1 MQYVTFIG
9 SRGTKRKPNERT
21 YNPGNERNYGS
32 VVKSLTTYPFGRRVY
47 ELFGVSLVPALPPLP
62 RLFSLDSFS
71 LFLLLSL
78 SFYLSLFFLPVRTR
92 WRKEA
97 ARSSFSPSRLI
108 TRPRNLA
115 HHIARIAFCRP
126 AVLIGNYTTKLRG
139 AR

>member
-62 RLFSLDSFS
+62 RLFSLDSLS

-78 SFYLSLFFLPVRTR
+78 SFYLSLFFCPFALDGG
-92 WRKEA
+92 K
-97 ARSSFSPSRLI
+97 
-108 TRPRNLA
+108 
-115 HHIARIAFCRP
+115 
-126 AVLIGNYTTKLRG
+126 KLRG
-139 AR
+139 VRFLLRG